1 MFDPYLQAW
10 CLTPDGPPS
19 FTRSSGLLPVRRGG
33 ARAMLKVALHAE
45 ERAGAALMAWW
56 DGDGAARVLAC
67 ADDAILLERVDPQAS
82 LITLSADGADDA
94 AVGILCTTIAS
105 LHARRSKPPPPVTPL
120 SRRFRDLLAIS
131 ARDCPVLRRA
141 AATARALLDTPQDAV
156 ILHGDIHHGNV
167 LHFGRQGRLAID
179 PKGLAGERG
188 FDYANIFC
196 NPDRQTATNRE
207 RFAHRLDLVA
217 EAAAFDRVRL
227 TEWVLA
233 WSALS
238 TLWHRA
244 DGSSPD
250 TAFAVARL
258 AMDELNAG

>member
-1 MFDPYLQAW
+1 
-10 CLTPDGPPS
+10 
-19 FTRSSGLLPVRRGG
+19 
-33 ARAMLKVALHAE
+33 
-45 ERAGAALMAWW
+45 
-56 DGDGAARVLAC
+56 
-67 ADDAILLERVDPQAS
+67 
-82 LITLSADGADDA
+82 
-94 AVGILCTTIAS
+94 
-105 LHARRSKPPPPVTPL
+105 
-120 SRRFRDLLAIS
+120 
-131 ARDCPVLRRA
+131 VLRRA

-244 DGSSPD
+244 DGSLPD